1 MTVYIEKP
9 AINLREELADLR
21 NQGTY
26 QEQQF
31 WYENLVTNGTFDTVT
46 TGWTAG
52 GGASLSSVG
61 GRLRVDGAG
70 GIAYQS
76 ITTVAGRTYVVD
88 VDAYTPDTPASAGVY
103 IDTDATYG
111 GSYASDAI
119 TGGIDGPI
127 TITFVAQS
135 ATTFI
140 QLRQNTGT
148 AGYVEFDNISV
159 YESDGTDIV
168 HRLPKG
174 WKPKDV
180 FEDGSLQ
187 REGAAYDYDVVYDGF
202 DYFVKPAVAPG
213 ATTQTCVIGVK
224 A

>member
-1 MTVYIEKP
+1 MTVIIEKP

-31 WYENLVTNGTFDTVT
+31 WYENAVTNGDFAANT
-46 TGWTAG
+46 TGWSATAPATATWNS
-52 GGASLSSVG
+52 GAVDLARNSGSSVQN
-61 GRLRVDGAG
+61 LFQTFALKV
-70 GIAYQS
+70 
-76 ITTVAGRTYVVD
+76 GRTYKFSINITALSNSVALYSTGGGVLIGTTSSTG
-88 VDAYTPDTPASAGVY
+88 VFSATKVWAAGDTGLYVGC
-103 IDTDATYG
+103 G
-111 GSYASDAI
+111 GSV
-119 TGGIDGPI
+119 T
-127 TITFVAQS
+127 
-135 ATTFI
+135 ATATVDDI
-140 QLRQNTGT
+140 L
-148 AGYVEFDNISV
+148 V

-168 HRLPKG
+168 YRLPKG

-187 REGAAYDYDVVYDGF
+187 REGAAYDYEVVYDGF

-213 ATTQTCVIGVK
+213 VTTQTCVIGVR